1 MVNKIRALLFIFMAT
16 LLIAGCSRGQVVD
29 GPDMVRQPDYTQI
42 DQETAKEMM
51 EREDGHIVIDV
62 RRQDEYDSGHIPGAV
77 CIPNE
82 TIGTEPPAG
91 LEDKD
96 QIILVYCRSGRRSKE
111 ASQKLADM
119 GYRNVYEF
127 GGILD
132 WTGEV
137 VTEDQTSEMTGGD
150 VSVTFSVEWSE

>member
-1 MVNKIRALLFIFMAT
+1 MVNKKRALLFIFMAS

-29 GPDMVRQPDYTQI
+29 GPDMVRQSEYTQI

-51 EREDGHIVIDV
+51 ERDDGHIVIDV
-62 RRQDEYDSGHIPGAV
+62 RRQNEYDSGHIPGAV

-127 GGILD
+127 GGILE
-132 WTGEV
+132 WTGDI
-137 VTEDQTSEMTGGD
+137 VTEDQTPEMTGGD